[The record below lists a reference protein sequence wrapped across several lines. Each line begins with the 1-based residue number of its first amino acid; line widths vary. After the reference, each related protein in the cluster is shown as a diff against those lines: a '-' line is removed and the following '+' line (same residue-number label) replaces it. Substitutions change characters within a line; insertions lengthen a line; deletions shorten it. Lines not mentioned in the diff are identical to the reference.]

1 MAENIKITIE
11 AEDRAS
17 PVLASLQNNLNK
29 VGTATGN
36 LTGTLNKASNSLG
49 NMADAFGTLE
59 SAARALAG
67 AYAVSETLKFVNTIQ
82 ELDNRLRLVTNSTR
96 ELNDT
101 YDRLFEVAQDSRQSL
116 DGTINLYS
124 KLAMSADALGLNT
137 KELTTVTENFNKTL
151 LISGTSTTGAN
162 AALYQFA
169 QAMQSGRLQGDEL
182 RTLLETTPKFMDVL
196 RNSTGLTTAEL
207 RKLATDGLLS
217 SKIVTQ
223 ALTDATQDLDD
234 QMAKMPKTVS
244 QATTQL
250 QNSMQKTL
258 RSFLDATNGSEI
270 LTGAIDILTR
280 NVEIVTIA
288 IGTFV
293 AAMAF
298 GALVQA
304 GAFALQGLAMA
315 AGVAATG
322 IRGLTAALT
331 LLTGTPL
338 GRLISL
344 LGVAAGAAMLLSGDT
359 DKTKES
365 QENLTKETE
374 KLSASTKKNSGVTA
388 EMTKLMDEAG
398 ITADRNTTAFSKY
411 LDEIKNQIKFG
422 SLFSEDRKNMIEIE
436 NVLQKTVE
444 DGRKTGKRYTES
456 ELENMRVRAQAA
468 IAERDERLKVTAE
481 LETRYK
487 DYLSFIKK
495 SQDENLTD
503 TQKYEKAF
511 AQATQDRIDIQK
523 FSEEDYQKY
532 LEALRKQYS
541 EKYFKIIQD
550 SQMEELT
557 ETQKFQKDISTLVD
571 DYLNGRL
578 SKEIDFQAAK
588 DAISVKYNK
597 KLWDDAEKARQEEQG
612 AFGTYSARMLELNDA
627 YNAGRFRTDEQY
639 YALANKARVDYVNA
653 TVSEYSTLY
662 NTVESKLLDVLNV
675 NKEKWPLIKDVVKLF
690 GIDTDKILK
699 DLFVQ
704 LLQYIIGFRGS
715 SVAQFTAMQGETNGI
730 FSGIGNYITN
740 LFSGSGSL
748 LGSIGSWVSS
758 ALNLFKGFS
767 GSLSSIFSGIGNF
780 ISGMFGSSGSGSIIS
795 TITSGI
801 STVVSAVSTVASAAS
816 SSLGS
821 VASTVISGVGSA
833 LGIGGGAAAG
843 GAAAGGAAAGGAAAG
858 GAAAGGAAAAG
869 GGAAAAAGGGA
880 AAGALGML
888 GGALLGGAAILGLG
902 KILDKK
908 SPPSWADQAR
918 SNAANQMEAYVK
930 NLQWIDTN
938 RNNVNQGWQAIS
950 TNGLN
955 PMTGGMFPKEY
966 RNHYVLWN
974 ERLKQWG
981 SDARPVD
988 VGGLNSWFDSKFGA
1002 IQEAQNLLG
1011 PIGKEQGLSKNY
1023 SYQEAKN
1030 AMTHTYL
1037 SYGDKMFKPE
1047 WAFGAKGL
1055 GYDNGQLINNATVF
1069 GTSSG
1074 HLAVGG
1080 EMGTEAIMPLSRDSR
1095 GRLGV
1100 SMNGGGAGGVNIN
1113 FTINAVDARGVDELL
1128 MSRKSLITNIVRAGV
1143 SERGVKL

>member
-1 MAENIKITIE
+1 MADNYKVIIE
-11 AEDRAS
+11 AEDRTGPAADS
-17 PVLASLQNNLNK
+17 AKRNLDK
-29 VGTATGN
+29 VGQAAKNAADEKEKLGKSSKNTAAALSN
-36 LTGTLNKASNSLG
+36 L
-49 NMADAFGTLE
+49 E
-59 SAARALAG
+59 AAATALAG
-67 AYAVSETLKFVNTIQ
+67 AFAIRETLAFVNTIQ
-82 ELDNRLRLVTNSTR
+82 ELDNRLRLVTNTTD
-96 ELNDT
+96 ELNST
-101 YDRLFEVAQDSRQSL
+101 YNRLFEVAQNSRQSL

-223 ALTDATQDLDD
+223 ALVDATADLDS
-234 QMAKMPKTVS
+234 QMSKMPKTIS

-250 QNSMQKTL
+250 QNAMQKTA
-258 RSFLDATNGSEI
+258 RSFLDAT
-270 LTGAIDILTR
+270 GAGDTFVSIIDLLTR
-280 NVEIVTIA
+280 NIEIVTIA
-288 IGTFV
+288 IGSFV
-293 AAMAF
+293 AAIAI
-298 GALVQA
+298 GALIQTVVF
-304 GAFALQGLAMA
+304 AFNGLAMA
-315 AGVAATG
+315 AGAAAVG
-322 IRGLTAALT
+322 IRGLSTALAFLGANP
-331 LLTGTPL
+331 LLKVIG
-338 GRLISL
+338 L
-344 LGVAAGAAMLLSGDT
+344 LGTAAGAAFLLKEDT
-359 DKTKES
+359 DKTTES

-374 KLSASTKKNSGVTA
+374 KLSTSTKKNSGVTA

-411 LDEIKNQIKFG
+411 LAEIQNQIKFG

-456 ELENMRVRAQAA
+456 ELENMRVRAAAA

-503 TQKYEKAF
+503 TQKYEKAV

-715 SVAQFTAMQGETNGI
+715 SVAQFTAMQGETTNI
-730 FSGIGNYITN
+730 FSSIGNYITN
-740 LFSGSGSL
+740 LFSGGGSL
-748 LGSIGSWVSS
+748 LGSIGSWVTS
-758 ALNLFKGFS
+758 ALDLFKGFG

-780 ISGMFGSSGSGSIIS
+780 ISSMFGGSGSGSIIS

-801 STVVSAVSTVASAAS
+801 STVVSAVSSVASAAG
-816 SSLGS
+816 SSLGN
-821 VASTVISGVGSA
+821 VASSVISTVGGA
-833 LGIGGGAAAG
+833 VGLGGGAAAG
-843 GAAAGGAAAGGAAAG
+843 GAATGGAAAAG
-858 GAAAGGAAAAG
+858 GGAAAAG
-869 GGAAAAAGGGA
+869 GGAAAAAGGTLA
-880 AAGALGML
+880 AV
-888 GGALLGGAAILGLG
+888 GGALLGGAAFLGIAAVIDKFTPKGATEKAFDAIRADNAEKAQQAQDYYNYLDFVEAAQQSGRAGIKIESGDNILGGQFRGMHRLVNEKTGEKGNWRRLDQTGLG
-902 KILDKK
+902 AWYNSKYGKVAGTFSDPAFSKVY
-908 SPPSWADQAR
+908 SAADGRHA
-918 SNAANQMEAYVK
+918 
-930 NLQWIDTN
+930 
-938 RNNVNQGWQAIS
+938 
-950 TNGLN
+950 LN
-955 PMTGGMFPKEY
+955 
-966 RNHYVLWN
+966 
-974 ERLKQWG
+974 
-981 SDARPVD
+981 
-988 VGGLNSWFDSKFGA
+988 
-1002 IQEAQNLLG
+1002 
-1011 PIGKEQGLSKNY
+1011 
-1023 SYQEAKN
+1023 
-1030 AMTHTYL
+1030 HTYML
-1037 SYGDKMFKPE
+1037 YGDKMFGSFKY
-1047 WAFGAKGL
+1047 GAKGL
-1055 GYDNGQLINNATVF
+1055 GYDNGRLINNATVF
-1069 GTSSG
+1069 GTNQG
-1074 HLAVGG
+1074 HMAVGG

-1100 SMNGGGAGGVNIN
+1100 SVNGGDAGGVNIN